1 MKRLYTFLFITF
13 CYSSLLGQSS
23 LYLKTPYDEA
33 VFSTDTDSVTFL
45 WNAVDAASYD
55 LELSATSGFSS
66 VQTFTTTENTY
77 TVAVSDL
84 TDTTYWRIAASNGT
98 TSISERILSI
108 HDLDNLGSLIYHI
121 DAGEGVTLSN
131 NRVTTWENSVS
142 SNFTASQGVNSLRP
156 ELLENRIN
164 GRNVISFGGNIGSNQ
179 HRLSM
184 TPLTIENLN
193 FTLFIVYRQKSINS
207 ALPYILGYQGGGRSG
222 GIHARGTAGTFFNFG
237 SYYNNPEVFRRINSV
252 GNFNWGIRS
261 MLNNSIFLNSTEA
274 GIYTG
279 TGVDGFRMNMIGTRP
294 DLTSLNF
301 HGDLAEVIVYSN
313 QLSVSDRQ
321 LVDEYLITK
330 YHPYPDLGIDI
341 DTCTSQI
348 TLGAIDDPAFSSV
361 TWSTGE
367 TDQPNITVDENGW
380 YWVEAEAFGRTVRDS
395 IFIEGLVPKP
405 ILSQE
410 NDTTLCLFDTLD
422 ISYNNMLPTGITSEW
437 HDGSTNTNYEAFE
450 NDTIYN
456 LFSNSNGCSISSDSI
471 ILDIN
476 EFPET
481 EGLGLD
487 RTVCLNTELFFE
499 YGNASNSPYSH
510 LWGDGSTDPSFEPT
524 TVGTQDYT
532 IEVTDDMGCVAF
544 DTVEIELVNT
554 EGPLVDFTF
563 DTVCPYSEH
572 FFTDESVP
580 ASGDLIAQYTWRFP
594 SDTLMGSSTPYNHTD
609 TLSYIVELEVETN
622 AGCSNIKRDTVTFYN
637 KPSLSFSTSG
647 DCEDL
652 STSLNAAQLTPTTI
666 NTWQWNFDDPSS
678 GIDNEGSGQN
688 TTHIFESADDYDVE
702 LIGTDVNGCSD
713 TVVKTVTIEPA
724 PEADFEFEEVCV
736 GEIVIFDNL
745 SSVDTPNVISNY
757 NWSFGDGTFS
767 GQAEPQ
773 KLFSAPGNYTVNL
786 NATADNG
793 CSNEISLPLKV
804 HALPNVDYST
814 NASCAGIETVFDDE
828 SFVTN
833 GSVAEVYWTFNS
845 SPQVNGFSVEEVFET
860 SGDQTVE
867 QTVVS
872 SFGCSNSDSY
882 TINVNDYISAGF
894 EINPNAFL
902 ADYPTAFENLSEGA
916 SSNTWTFDN
925 LGSSNEENP
934 SFTFPSSTIGQTLTV
949 ELLIENDFECRDSV
963 ALILPVLEPR
973 TDLAANQLFTQSSDG
988 FYIIGVEL
996 ENKGTSPINS
1006 ADLFLRTASLSVVKE
1021 TWEGELKAGEKE
1033 IYIFSASPSTT
1044 VSANNEDKN
1053 FICVEAEIRTPAQFI
1068 DENLS
1073 NNTVCSAISE
1083 ENAILIAPYPNP
1095 VDHELN
1101 VQIVMPFEET
1111 GTVKIYDAQGKLV
1124 NTVIQDENLKVGLST
1139 FYVNTVNWQSGA
1151 YSIVYE
1157 GESANEVVK
1166 IVKL

>member
-1 MKRLYTFLFITF
+1 MCNKLLLSIQLIFLLSF
-13 CYSSLLGQSS
+13 SVLGQVD
-23 LYLKTPYDEA
+23 LIFPKNDY
-33 VFSTDTDSVTFL
+33 VFDSVNIEFD
-45 WNAVDAASYD
+45 WNDYKNATSYD
-55 LELSATSGFSS
+55 LQVSTDQSFLSLIVDETLIPVNNFSATNLTENETYYWRSRANNSSWSSTYSFRIVDFSAFSQLELWLKADS
-66 VQTFTTTENTY
+66 VQTVSGSRVSVWYDLSANLNHYNQPTTANQPYFQSNNNGINDFPMIEFVPSEPSFFDANDFSSLSEGEVFSLIELKNAPATTGNTSGLWSFGTSSSQDHYPYNNNVVYCGFGRNSRFTIGD
-77 TVAVSDL
+77 VSGNVDL
-84 TDTTYWRIAASNGT
+84 TEPHLLNVNSGASFNFRINDIELFAS
-98 TSISERILSI
+98 TSGAPSFNSNVHIGRSLGGHYMDGSIGELILFNEVLPDSLRSLT
-108 HDLDNLGSLIYHI
+108 HQYLRHKYAPPVNLG
-121 DAGEGVTLSN
+121 
-131 NRVTTWENSVS
+131 
-142 SNFTASQGVNSLRP
+142 
-156 ELLENRIN
+156 
-164 GRNVISFGGNIGSNQ
+164 
-179 HRLSM
+179 
-184 TPLTIENLN
+184 
-193 FTLFIVYRQKSINS
+193 
-207 ALPYILGYQGGGRSG
+207 
-222 GIHARGTAGTFFNFG
+222 
-237 SYYNNPEVFRRINSV
+237 
-252 GNFNWGIRS
+252 
-261 MLNNSIFLNSTEA
+261 
-274 GIYTG
+274 
-279 TGVDGFRMNMIGTRP
+279 
-294 DLTSLNF
+294 
-301 HGDLAEVIVYSN
+301 
-313 QLSVSDRQ
+313 
-321 LVDEYLITK
+321 
-330 YHPYPDLGIDI
+330 
-341 DTCTSQI
+341 
-348 TLGAIDDPAFSSV
+348 
-361 TWSTGE
+361 
-367 TDQPNITVDENGW
+367 PNITQYGYCDTILHAGKRFKSYLWSDGSTADSLVVTEPGT
-380 YWVEAEAFGRTVRDS
+380 YWVEVTDIFGFT
-395 IFIEGLVPKP
+395 
-405 ILSQE
+405 
-410 NDTTLCLFDTLD
+410 
-422 ISYNNMLPTGITSEW
+422 
-437 HDGSTNTNYEAFE
+437 
-450 NDTIYN
+450 
-456 LFSNSNGCSISSDSI
+456 
-471 ILDIN
+471 
-476 EFPET
+476 
-481 EGLGLD
+481 
-487 RTVCLNTELFFE
+487 
-499 YGNASNSPYSH
+499 
-510 LWGDGSTDPSFEPT
+510 STD
-524 TVGTQDYT
+524 T
-532 IEVTDDMGCVAF
+532 IEVTFPEPDTPNNQLFCPGNQKTWYTNLGPNYNYLWSDGSTADSLSINTPGDYHVQITDTNGCVFQSDTLYF
-544 DTVEIELVNT
+544 DADPFETIVDLGADTSLCSGNSIELVAGDTEAIDYLWNT
-554 EGPLVDFTF
+554 GDTDSTIILNTTGTYYLDVINDNGCEATDTIDVTIIGDAPTVIPGINTTVCQNEEITYQDQSTTSDGSDIISWDWGFGDGGLATDEQGNYIYANNGVFNISLTIETSAGCFNDTTISITVNEQPMLDFTTINECQEAVINF
-563 DTVCPYSEH
+563 N
-572 FFTDESVP
+572 
-580 ASGDLIAQYTWRFP
+580 
-594 SDTLMGSSTPYNHTD
+594 GS
-609 TLSYIVELEVETN
+609 
-622 AGCSNIKRDTVTFYN
+622 
-637 KPSLSFSTSG
+637 
-647 DCEDL
+647 
-652 STSLNAAQLTPTTI
+652 QLTPTTI
-666 NTWQWNFDDPSS
+666 NTWEWNFDDPSS

-688 TTHIFESADDYDVE
+688 TTHIFESSDDYDVE